1 MAVVDLKKKA
11 IRNRILSSSYYSTFG
26 LKPTSQQLKKYV
38 LHYIVR
44 IWIVW
49 TCYILYYILHF
60 LNTMTSDI
68 PLFWCRPTVFHI
80 LYVKEKSRM
89 CPLSKNVDK
98 VEYSN
103 SEGNKS
109 PDYLFPATFRI
120 WRFFLHLKMILYSKM
135 WLRSNCV
142 EYVSVLK
149 G

>member
-38 LHYIVR
+38 LYIVR

-68 PLFWCRPTVFHI
+68 PLFWCAVFHI
-80 LYVKEKSRM
+80 LKKKVR
-89 CPLSKNVDK
+89 CAPCRRTKNVNK
-98 VEYSN
+98 VEYPN

-120 WRFFLHLKMILYSKM
+120 WIRILHLKMILYSKM